1 MPLLEIAESTSTQTV
16 IKSARMHLCH
26 YLLIVAEVVEAYI
39 EEEVSKGLATK
50 IFTDLGAGSTT
61 TKAKSA

>member
-16 IKSARMHLCH
+16 VKSARMHLCH
-26 YLLIVAEVVEAYI
+26 YLLIVAEAVEAYL

-50 IFTDLGAGSTT
+50 IFADPGAASTS